1 MLITTDCGSLNPGIL
16 PIVIETL
23 GGPIIA
29 MILFLMP
36 MYAIQERSGDA

>member
-1 MLITTDCGSLNPGIL
+1 M
-16 PIVIETL
+16 IETL

-36 MYAIQERSGDA
+36 MYANCAKVPAMR